1 MATKKMNN
9 KKIAL
14 LIIMLIFTVVCI
26 GFIVSLCMLSGIETI
41 LRLIFIII
49 TFIMWLLTFT
59 KALNRLKNKK
69 KPNKMITIMLVISI
83 ILGFIAINI
92 IKVYSSIDKV
102 SNNSI
107 TYSTSIVTLN
117 NSDADIIDDIVKD
130 NIGMLNDDTNIE
142 GNSLPKEVIKKEKL
156 KNKIVYYDSFI
167 SLINALY
174 KGDID
179 FIFLPTNYGVMF
191 SSIDGFENLEM
202 DTKIIYSYEKNEK
215 VVNKNINKKLT
226 KPFTLLIIGVDS
238 EKENIK
244 GSTFNGDA
252 LMLLTFNPKT
262 LSSTILSIPRDTYL
276 PITCFKNNRKNKIT
290 HSAWYGEDCLLNTIE
305 NLVDINIDYY
315 LKINFKGVVNLVD
328 ALGGIEVDVP
338 FSFCEQNSDRLWGKH
353 TVYVKEGL
361 QKLDGEQVLALARN
375 RHPNPTMCSS
385 KWTDYYSD
393 DFTRG
398 QNQQLIIKS
407 MLNKAKS
414 IKSLDTVYDLLD
426 TISKSMETNM
436 STSEILSLYNI
447 GKDILLNHKD
457 NEASEL
463 INMQRLY
470 LSGYDAY
477 IYDYSSISDQGTNLK
492 LYNFVTYDG
501 SVKDISNAMKLNL
514 GIKKDK
520 AVKKFSFSVDE
531 PYEEKVIG
539 KDNYEEEEI
548 LLLPNFVDE
557 KEKKA
562 KEFCE
567 ENNITLSIEYVES
580 DKKKGRIVSQSLY
593 PDMDIS
599 EIDLKK
605 GLEIEVSK

>member
-1 MATKKMNN
+1 MATKRRKNR
-9 KKIAL
+9 KITL
-14 LIIMLIFTVVCI
+14 LITMLIFTVVCI

-41 LRLIFIII
+41 LRLIFITI
-49 TFIMWLLTFT
+49 TIIMWLLIFT
-59 KALNRLKNKK
+59 KGLNRLKNKK
-69 KPNKMITIMLVISI
+69 KPNRMITIMLFISI
-83 ILGFIAINI
+83 VLGFISINI
-92 IKVYSSIDKV
+92 LKVYSSIDKIS
-102 SNNSI
+102 SNSN

-130 NIGMLNDDTNIE
+130 NIGMLSDETNIE
-142 GNSLPKEVIKKEKL
+142 GNSLPKEVIKRENL

-174 KGDID
+174 NGEID

-191 SSIDGFENLEM
+191 SSIEGFENLES
-202 DTKIIYSYEKNEK
+202 DTKIIYSYEEQEK
-215 VVNKNINKKLT
+215 VINKNVNKKLT

-252 LMLLTFNPKT
+252 LMLLTVNPKT

-276 PITCFKNNRKNKIT
+276 PIACFKNNRKNKIT

-305 NLVDINIDYY
+305 NLVDIDIDYY

-328 ALGGIEVDVP
+328 ALGGLEVDVP
-338 FSFCEQNSDRLWGKH
+338 FSFCEQNSDRLWGKN
-353 TVYVKEGL
+353 TVYVKEGF
-361 QKLDGEQVLALARN
+361 QKLNGEQVLALARN
-375 RHPNPTMCSS
+375 RHPNPEMCSS

-398 QNQQLIIKS
+398 QNQQLIIRS

-436 STSEILSLYNI
+436 STSEILSLYNV

-477 IYDYSSISDQGTNLK
+477 IYDYSSKSDQGTKLK

-501 SVKDISNAMKLNL
+501 SVKDISDAMKLNL
-514 GIKKDK
+514 GIKKEK
-520 AVKKFSFSVDE
+520 VIKKFSFSVDE
-531 PYEEKVIG
+531 PYVEKVIG
-539 KDNYEEEEI
+539 KDNYEEDEM
-548 LLLPNFVDE
+548 LLLPNFVGE
-557 KEKKA
+557 KEKEV

-567 ENNITLSIEYVES
+567 ENNITLNIKYVNS
-580 DKKKGRIVSQSLY
+580 NKKKGRIISQSLHS
-593 PDMDIS
+593 DMDIS